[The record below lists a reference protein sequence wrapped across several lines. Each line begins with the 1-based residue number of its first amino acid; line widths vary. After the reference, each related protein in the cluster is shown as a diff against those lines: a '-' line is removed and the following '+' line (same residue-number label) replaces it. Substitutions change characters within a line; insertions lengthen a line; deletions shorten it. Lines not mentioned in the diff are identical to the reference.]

1 MIVDCMSCP
10 VRGTRCDDCVV
21 SVLLSSAELPL
32 DPAERQAVSVF
43 VGAGLVRG
51 RRRGRAD
58 RAARA
63 VGPRQRCR
71 LSRGHPAKPTRGGPG
86 VRH

>member
-32 DPAERQAVSVF
+32 DPAERRAVSVL
-43 VGAGLVRG
+43 VGAGLVGADAAAGLTARREPWG
-51 RRRGRAD
+51 RVG
-58 RAARA
+58 A
-63 VGPRQRCR
+63 VG
-71 LSRGHPAKPTRGGPG
+71 
-86 VRH
+86 

>member
-32 DPAERQAVSVF
+32 DPAERQAVSVL
-43 VGAGLVRG
+43 VGAGLVRADAVAGLTARREPWG
-51 RRRGRAD
+51 RVS
-58 RAARA
+58 A
-63 VGPRQRCR
+63 VG
-71 LSRGHPAKPTRGGPG
+71 
-86 VRH
+86 

>member
-32 DPAERQAVSVF
+32 DPAERQAVSVL
-43 VGAGLVRG
+43 VGAGLVRAAQPCLEEG
-51 RRRGRAD
+51 WAD
-58 RAARA
+58 LR
-63 VGPRQRCR
+63 
-71 LSRGHPAKPTRGGPG
+71 
-86 VRH
+86 

>member
-32 DPAERQAVSVF
+32 DPAERQAVSVL
-43 VGAGLVRG
+43 VGAGLVGADAVAGLTARREPWG
-51 RRRGRAD
+51 RVG
-58 RAARA
+58 A
-63 VGPRQRCR
+63 VG
-71 LSRGHPAKPTRGGPG
+71 
-86 VRH
+86 